1 MNVISLLIILITIH
15 TVLILIAIFVVCNLI
30 EYKLENLKNELSRQE
45 IVDYIN
51 DMDVYVR
58 DEQGNILKHH
68 AYIGSF
74 NLNDFQKIIIDVNK
88 DRYETFETLGNKR

>member
-15 TVLILIAIFVVCNLI
+15 TVLILISIFVTNYII
-30 EYKLENLKNELSRQE
+30 ECKIKNLENELNRQE

-51 DMDVYVR
+51 CMPVYVR

-68 AYIGSF
+68 AHISSF
-74 NLNDFQKIIIDVNK
+74 NPDDYTKIIIDVNK
-88 DRYETFETLGNKR
+88 N

>member
-1 MNVISLLIILITIH
+1 MIEVLIRVSI
-15 TVLILIAIFVVCNLI
+15 VLILIIIFIVGFVGWII
-30 EYKLENLKNELSRQE
+30 EYRIRNLKNELNRKE

-51 DMDVYVR
+51 NMDVYIR

-68 AYIGSF
+68 AYIGAF

-88 DRYETFETLGNKR
+88 DKYETFESLGSKK

>member
-1 MNVISLLIILITIH
+1 MISLLIILITVH
-15 TVLILIAIFVVCNLI
+15 TILILIAIFVVNYII
-30 EYKLENLKNELSRQE
+30 ECKIKNLENELNRQE

-51 DMDVYVR
+51 SMPVYVR

-88 DRYETFETLGNKR
+88 DKYETFETLGNKR

>member
-1 MNVISLLIILITIH
+1 MIILLITIH

-30 EYKLENLKNELSRQE
+30 EYKIKNLKNELNRQE

-51 DMDVYVR
+51 SMPVYVR

>member
-1 MNVISLLIILITIH
+1 MNMIILIITIN

-30 EYKLENLKNELSRQE
+30 EYKFKNLKNKLTKQE

-51 DMDVYVR
+51 NSMQVYVR

-68 AYIGSF
+68 AHISSF

-88 DRYETFETLGNKR
+88 N

>member
-1 MNVISLLIILITIH
+1 MGMIILLITIH

-30 EYKLENLKNELSRQE
+30 EYKVKNLENELNRQE

-51 DMDVYVR
+51 NSMQVYVR
-58 DEQGNILKHH
+58 DEQRNILKHH

-74 NLNDFQKIIIDVNK
+74 NLNDFQKIIIDV
-88 DRYETFETLGNKR
+88 REI

>member
-1 MNVISLLIILITIH
+1 MISLLITSITIC
-15 TVLILIAIFVVCNLI
+15 TVLIVIFVANYII
-30 EYKLENLKNELSRQE
+30 EYKFKNPKNELTKQE

-51 DMDVYVR
+51 SMPVYVR

-68 AYIGSF
+68 AHISSF

-88 DRYETFETLGNKR
+88 DEYETFETLGSKR